1 MSIGTGIFLSALFL
15 VCIVLYVKSENKA
28 KWRKRILC
36 SLAGLVAA
44 GAIVFV
50 GFLPYD
56 AFEKYTETSS
66 VSGMTTTNC
75 WGSSESISVFEAIIE
90 YLR

>member
-15 VCIVLYVKSENKA
+15 VCSVLYVKSENKA

-66 VSGMTTTNC
+66 MEIADGCFGPSQ
-75 WGSSESISVFEAIIE
+75 SIFEVIIE

>member
-15 VCIVLYVKSENKA
+15 GCIVLYVKSENKA

-56 AFEKYTETSS
+56 
-66 VSGMTTTNC
+66 MTPTNC
-75 WGSSESISVFEAIIE
+75 WGSFKSRSVFEAIIE